1 MAGAEGA
8 LANPRW
14 DIFCTVVDNY
24 GDIGVCWRLARQL
37 AETHGIAIRLWLD
50 DLASLQALC
59 PQIDPGQLQQTWQ
72 GVEVR
77 RWSADFPEVAPAE
90 VVIEA
95 FACEL
100 PPTYLAA
107 MAACPAKPLWINLE
121 YLTAEPWAAEWHGM
135 ASPHPQLPLTKYFY
149 FPGFTA
155 NTGGLLCAADF
166 TEAAA
171 ALAIRLGLPA
181 PRPEELR
188 VSLFGYEN
196 PGLGNLLQ
204 AFAQSATPVTCLL
217 PTGKLLPQAAA
228 WLQVPELC
236 AGQVF
241 SRGSLELRVL
251 PFLSQPDY
259 DALLWL
265 CDFNFVRGEDSF
277 VRAQWAAKPLAW
289 NIYPQPED
297 AHWKKLEAFL
307 SIYTEHLLPEAAADL
322 TAFWQAWNGKQGK
335 CLAVDDWA
343 RLWRHR
349 DALQLHARRWAK
361 QLAQQKDQATGLVDF
376 CLAKRNENG
385 L

>member
-1 MAGAEGA
+1 MAGAERP
-8 LANPRW
+8 LANRHW

-24 GDIGVCWRLARQL
+24 GDIGVCWRLATQL
-37 AETHGIAIRLWLD
+37 AETHGITVRLWLD

-59 PQIDPGQLQQTWQ
+59 PQINPGTLQQTWQ

-77 RWSADFPEVAPAE
+77 HWAAAFPKVAPAD

-107 MAACPAKPLWINLE
+107 MAASPAKPLWINLE

-155 NTGGLLCAADF
+155 NTGGLLGAADF
-166 TEAAA
+166 TQAAA
-171 ALAIRLGLPA
+171 QLAARLGLPER
-181 PRPEELR
+181 RPEEIR

-204 AFAQSATPVTCLL
+204 AFAQSAIPVTCLL
-217 PTGKLLPQAAA
+217 PVGKLLPQAAA

-236 AGQVF
+236 PGQAF

-251 PFLSQPDY
+251 PFLTQPDY

-265 CDFNFVRGEDSF
+265 CDCNFVRGEDSF
-277 VRAQWAAKPLAW
+277 VRAQWVAKPLVW

-307 SIYTEHLLPEAAADL
+307 HIYTGQLPPEAAADL

-335 CLAVDDWA
+335 CLAPSDWA
-343 RLWRHR
+343 TLWRHR
-349 DALQLHARRWAK
+349 EALQLHARRWAG